1 MLNHPSFRGLGAA
14 LTVAAAFFLMIGCFD
29 EEPAE
34 FHEVAFPENFKFGTA
49 IAQWQASG
57 DYSPAGP
64 VDSNWSQWAR
74 MGMTHNGTL
83 NPEGNGFY
91 WKYEEDIALAKEM
104 GLEVFRLGIDWSRIE
119 PEAGVYDEAEL
130 DHMADVV
137 ESIHRAGM
145 QPVLTLYHWT
155 VPTWVQNPNPESEGG
170 AVDLMATT
178 DRAVVDYFEGFVR
191 QVIPRVAAWVDTY
204 TVLNEP
210 FSMISA
216 GYVGGVFPP
225 GKYLDFEGGTQFGIN
240 LLYMYARAYDV
251 IKELDQTDGDGD
263 GINSWVGLTM
273 TANAFYPVEAGNRD
287 EEFAAEQI
295 SYVFNDWIM
304 IALTEGKLDVDLDRR
319 YDNSTT
325 NPPEGVDENL
335 KAKLE
340 FVGVQY
346 YGPVRVDDVSWLVE
360 TPPLYGLPILEVDG
374 YDADLPHNGMKREIS
389 AAGFRDTLDIYAAYN
404 VPMIIT
410 ENGTTSNG
418 PAVDVD
424 GDLKLGP
431 PLEDQAAMFL
441 VEHLW
446 EVGKAIEDGMDI
458 RGYYQWTLADNF
470 EWVEGHLQRFGAYR
484 VDFDDPDYA
493 REKTRLADAL
503 KDITGARAVTESIW
517 QQYVQGRYS
526 SDQRSSTPGP
536 TTSLNPVPTP

>member
-1 MLNHPSFRGLGAA
+1 MKQQSSLNLAFHLLGL
-14 LTVAAAFFLMIGCFD
+14 LVLSLCWGCPA
-29 EEPAE
+29 EEPE
-34 FHEVAFPENFKFGTA
+34 VFHQVQFPSGFEFGTA

-64 VDSNWSQWAR
+64 VDSNWSQWAQ
-74 MGMTHNGTL
+74 MGKTHNGTL

-91 WKYEEDIALAKEM
+91 WKYESDVALAKNL
-104 GLEVFRLGIDWSRIE
+104 GLKVFRIGVDWSRIE

-130 DHMADVV
+130 DHLADVV
-137 ESIHRAGM
+137 KSIYDAGM
-145 QPVLTLYHWT
+145 KPVLTLYHWT
-155 VPTWVQNPNPESEGG
+155 VPTWVQNPNPNSDMGTI
-170 AVDLMATT
+170 DLMATT

-191 QVIPRVAAWVDTY
+191 QVIPRVKDWVDTY

-216 GYVGGVFPP
+216 GYIGGVFPP
-225 GKYLDFEGGTQFGIN
+225 GKYLDFDGGTQFGIN

-251 IKELDQTDGDGD
+251 IKELDDGDGD
-263 GINSWVGLTM
+263 GDGANSFVGLTM
-273 TANAFYPVEAGNRD
+273 TANAFYPEEPGNAD
-287 EEFAAEQI
+287 EEFAVEQI

-319 YDNSTT
+319 YDNMQTT
-325 NPPEGVDENL
+325 PPEGIDENL
-335 KAKLE
+335 KGKLE

-346 YGPVRVDDVSWLVE
+346 YGPVMVDDVSWLVE
-360 TPPLYGLPILEVDG
+360 TPPLYGLPLLEVDE

-389 AAGFRDTLDIYAAYN
+389 AAGFRDTLDIYAPYG

-418 PAVDVD
+418 PAIDTAEGQTL
-424 GDLKLGP
+424 GDNQ
-431 PLEDQAAMFL
+431 EAQAAMFL

-484 VDFDDPDYA
+484 VDFDDPEYA
-493 REKTRLADAL
+493 RTKTLLADAL
-503 KDITGARAVTESIW
+503 KDVVGQMGVTESIW
-517 QQYVQGRYS
+517 EKYVLDHYP
-526 SDQRSSTPGP
+526 SDQTGQSGP